1 MNKRIT
7 RTKSFFALALAWLIA
22 TSYAY
27 AQTSEPKADFEVKGF
42 HLDLRIQ
49 VMKMPA
55 LKEFA
60 LRLSKN
66 GINTLVMEWEGTYPF
81 EKHAVIANK
90 YAYSRAEVKSFIA
103 YCDSLKIDVI
113 PLQQSFGHVEY
124 ILKNYRYK
132 ALREDQKDYSQVN
145 PIKEELCKAL
155 FTDLYTD
162 LISTHK
168 SKYFHIGGDETYL
181 LGKSPESKRKADSLG
196 MGRLYGDYIKM
207 LCELLVSLGKKP
219 VVWADIALKYPDALK
234 SLPKETIFIDWNYG
248 WELDRFG
255 DHGKLMKSG
264 FEIWGSPALRS
275 SPDNYFLTDWAK
287 HFNNMETFIPQG
299 RSLGYKGMIMTSWS
313 TSGIYSPIAESHSDI
328 MDLHAI
334 RRVYPLSGF
343 NLLVDAFFKSLASKQ
358 AIAPADFVT
367 NYAANQYGL
376 SASGAKLFWHALK
389 LAPYE
394 VNQGKVSKQELTVKQ
409 LKDSAWYTW
418 DTLKSLKVTK
428 NEKEYAHYVLMANIR
443 YNYLVCMEVEGEL
456 NGQGFNKKQAAMLL
470 KQLSGLNLSEV
481 DAQFARL
488 NSNFLYDMEIA
499 EEARLRNFRY
509 TDLLTRLQKI
519 NNTP

>member
-1 MNKRIT
+1 MINIAKCI
-7 RTKSFFALALAWLIA
+7 FALAVGWLLAA
-22 TSYAY
+22 DNAS
-27 AQTSEPKADFEVKGF
+27 AQTSKPTTDFQVRGF

-49 VMKMPA
+49 VMTMPA
-55 LKEFA
+55 LKKFA
-60 LRLSKN
+60 QRLHQN

-90 YAYSRAEVKSFIA
+90 YAYSRADVKSFIA

-124 ILKNYRYK
+124 ILKNHRYK

-145 PIKEELCKAL
+145 PVKEALCKAL
-155 FTDLYTD
+155 FTDLYAD
-162 LISTHK
+162 LISTHT
-168 SKYFHIGGDETYL
+168 SRYIHIGGDETYL

-207 LCELLVSLGKKP
+207 LCEVVVGLGKRP

-255 DHGKLMKSG
+255 DHGQLMKSG

-287 HFNNMETFIPQG
+287 HLNNIRVFIPQG
-299 RSLGYKGMIMTSWS
+299 RALGYKGMIMTSWS
-313 TSGIYSPIAESHSDI
+313 TSGIYSPIAESHSD
-328 MDLHAI
+328 MLDLHAI

-343 NLLVDAFFKSLASKQ
+343 NLLVDAFFRAVSSQ
-358 AIAPADFVT
+358 EAIVPADFVT
-367 NYAANQYGL
+367 DYASRKYGF
-376 SASGAKLFWHALK
+376 SEAAATQFWNALK

-394 VNQGKVSKQELTVKQ
+394 VAQGKVTRAGLTVGQ
-409 LKDSAWYTW
+409 LKDSAAAALKTFR
-418 DTLKSLKVTK
+418 TLHATK
-428 NEKEYAHYVLMANIR
+428 NQAEYAHYILMANIR
-443 YNYLVCMEVEGEL
+443 YNYLVCMEVENAL
-456 NGQGFNKKQAAMLL
+456 NDQNFDKKQAAALVMKLEA
-470 KQLSGLNLSEV
+470 LNTTEV
-481 DAQFARL
+481 DTQFAKL
-488 NSNFLYDMEIA
+488 NARFLFPAEIA
-499 EEARLRNFRY
+499 EEARLRNFRHA
-509 TDLLTRLQKI
+509 DLLARLRKMTR
-519 NNTP
+519 TP